1 MRDLNFRDMM
11 NVSSGRFKQDFL
23 FTYLNEIEMDKDD
36 KISLSISQE
45 DEDVVYKTDQVNL
58 GVETEDLDIS

>member
-1 MRDLNFRDMM
+1 M